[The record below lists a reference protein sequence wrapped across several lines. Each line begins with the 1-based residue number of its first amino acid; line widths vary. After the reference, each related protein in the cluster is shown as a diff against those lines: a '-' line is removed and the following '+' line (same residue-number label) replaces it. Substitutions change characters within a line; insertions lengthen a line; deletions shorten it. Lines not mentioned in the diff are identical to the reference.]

1 MNAVHLA
8 SLSSKHAAIDAQLA
22 LEKQKPLP
30 DSLRIA
36 RLKKEKLRLKEQI
49 AAPV

>member
-1 MNAVHLA
+1 MTNVHRA
-8 SLSSKHAAIDAQLA
+8 SLSSKHAAIDAKLA
-22 LEKQKPLP
+22 EEVHAPLP

-49 AAPV
+49 SAPA